1 MPGIMSITNSTF
13 GSDFFYYFY
22 DWKVSTLDKYCSSD
36 FVPATA
42 VLDLGSATNETGFND
57 KSIVLA
63 PNPTDGLT
71 TLTVKTSGALEI
83 ILTSMQGAVLLQKTN
98 FSEEN
103 SDTFLDLTSYPSGI
117 YFVKIIQQGKSITR
131 KIVKL

>member
-1 MPGIMSITNSTF
+1 M
-13 GSDFFYYFY
+13 
-22 DWKVSTLDKYCSSD
+22 STLDKFCYSD

-42 VLDLGSATNETGFND
+42 VLDLGSATNESAFND
-57 KSIVLA
+57 HSILLA

-103 SDTFLDLTSYPSGI
+103 SDTLLDLTSYPSGI
-117 YFVKIIQQGKSITR
+117 YFVKIIQKGRAYSR
-131 KIVKL
+131 KIIRL